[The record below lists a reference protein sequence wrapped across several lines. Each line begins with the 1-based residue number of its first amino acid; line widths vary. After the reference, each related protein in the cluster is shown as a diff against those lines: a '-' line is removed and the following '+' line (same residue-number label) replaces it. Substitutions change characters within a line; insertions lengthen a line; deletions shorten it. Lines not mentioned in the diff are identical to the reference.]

1 MICAFLC
8 NIISLSIVSPSIPKK
23 LEGKG
28 ENIFSEVYFIFKL
41 IYFNWNLII
50 LKYCSI
56 FCHTLIWISH
66 RCTYVPHTEPLSYLP
81 PHPIPHPSPPAL
93 SALSQAWNLDWW
105 SISHMV
111 MYMFQCCSLKSS
123 QPHFLQQTPKVC
135 SLHLCLSCCLSYRVI
150 ITLSKFHIYVLIY
163 SIGVFLSDL
172 LHSV

>member
-66 RCTYVPHTEPLSYLP
+66 RCTCVPHSKTACYLP
-81 PHPIPHPSPPAL
+81 PHPIPQGHPSALAL

-111 MYMFQCCSLKSS
+111 MYMFQWHSPKPSHPEPLPQSPKDCSI
-123 QPHFLQQTPKVC
+123 
-135 SLHLCLSCCLSYRVI
+135 HLCLFCCL
-150 ITLSKFHIYVLIY
+150 T
-163 SIGVFLSDL
+163 
-172 LHSV
+172 

>member
-66 RCTYVPHTEPLSYLP
+66 RCTCVPHSKTACYLP
-81 PHPIPHPSPPAL
+81 PHPIPQGHPSALAL

-135 SLHLCLSCCLSYRVI
+135 SLHLCLFCYLTYRVI
-150 ITLSKFHIYVLIY
+150 VTIFFNSIYM
-163 SIGVFLSDL
+163 
-172 LHSV
+172 H

>member
-1 MICAFLC
+1 MICVFLC

-56 FCHTLIWISH
+56 FCHTLIWIIH
-66 RCTYVPHTEPLSYLP
+66 RCTCVPHSKTACYLP
-81 PHPIPHPSPPAL
+81 PHPIPQGHPSALAL

-123 QPHFLQQTPKVC
+123 QPHFLQQTPRVC
-135 SLHLCLSCCLSYRVI
+135 SLDLCLSCCLTYRVI
-150 ITLSKFHIYVLIY
+150 IT
-163 SIGVFLSDL
+163 VFLNPIYM
-172 LHSV
+172 H